1 MEAVTAD
8 PHAQLILII
17 GGARSGKSRC
27 AERLARQSGRSVA
40 FLATATASD
49 EDMRDRIAR
58 HQATRP
64 TSWYTIEEPLQLADA
79 LQRAAGM
86 ADVILLDCMTLWVG
100 NWLIAQQERD
110 FAKAEMVSGSDGT
123 QLLQELE
130 IFLEAVSK
138 LDTGKTVLVVTNE
151 VGLGIVPPYALGRI
165 YRDVLGLV
173 NQRLAVAA
181 QRVYL
186 MIAGLAVDIKRLHD
200 DAAI

>member
-1 MEAVTAD
+1 M
-8 PHAQLILII
+8 
-17 GGARSGKSRC
+17 
-27 AERLARQSGRSVA
+27 
-40 FLATATASD
+40 
-49 EDMRDRIAR
+49 
-58 HQATRP
+58 
-64 TSWYTIEEPLQLADA
+64 
-79 LQRAAGM
+79 
-86 ADVILLDCMTLWVG
+86 
-100 NWLIAQQERD
+100 
-110 FAKAEMVSGSDGT
+110 SGSDGT